1 MTFYRMLLT
10 RNLKQHYVEIVIL
23 CNKESFRVLVSS
35 WVLLPEVWCDR
46 LKTCP
51 AVIVPLGEVYSCSH
65 TRRHLTSSPCW
76 PRGPDVCHS
85 RWWQSEMAL
94 PTRRRSS
101 DKHLSLPSCFFSP
114 LCPSLFLCGLC
125 SLSLCDP
132 LTHDLIGL
140 WQPSKHF
147 LISQWRLQDKIPL
160 RCVWNTW
167 NR

>member
-1 MTFYRMLLT
+1 MLLT
-10 RNLKQHYVEIVIL
+10 RTLKHHYIEIVIL
-23 CNKESFRVLVSS
+23 CNKESFSVSVS
-35 WVLLPEVWCDR
+35 CWLYFLRFGRTGWKPVLLFLFLCR
-46 LKTCP
+46 
-51 AVIVPLGEVYSCSH
+51 EVYSCSH
-65 TRRHLTSSPCW
+65 THRRLPSSPCW
-76 PRGPDVCHS
+76 PLSPDVCHS

-101 DKHLSLPSCFFSP
+101 DKHLSLPSCFSSL
-114 LCPSLFLCGLC
+114 LCPSLFLRGLC

-132 LTHDLIGL
+132 LTHDLICL

-147 LISQWRLQDKIPL
+147 LISQRQLQDKIPL